1 MASGR
6 VLQTIVLLAQGA
18 ALSLAPSF
26 AVVSQVVQ
34 NARFRF
40 KDHILHLNPCLVLE
54 LLELLLGERRIA
66 QWHFLVGLILPFF
79 HLLSP
84 RQWQGFGFFRCLLL
98 LSHPLYNV
106 LKSRVLNHSSS

>member
-1 MASGR
+1 MASGG

-40 KDHILHLNPCLVLE
+40 KDHILHLNPRLVLE

-66 QWHFLVGLILPFF
+66 QWHFFFGLILPFF
-79 HLLSP
+79 HLLAP
-84 RQWQGFGFFRCLLL
+84 RRGQGFGFFDCLLL
-98 LSHPLYNV
+98 LSHPLYDV
-106 LKSRVLNHSSS
+106 LKSRVLNHCSS

>member
-6 VLQTIVLLAQGA
+6 VLQTVVLLAQGA

-40 KDHILHLNPCLVLE
+40 KDHILHLNPRLVLE
-54 LLELLLGERRIA
+54 LLELLL
-66 QWHFLVGLILPFF
+66 V
-79 HLLSP
+79 
-84 RQWQGFGFFRCLLL
+84 LLL
-98 LSHPLYNV
+98 EHPRV
-106 LKSRVLNHSSS
+106 HQVSSRDA